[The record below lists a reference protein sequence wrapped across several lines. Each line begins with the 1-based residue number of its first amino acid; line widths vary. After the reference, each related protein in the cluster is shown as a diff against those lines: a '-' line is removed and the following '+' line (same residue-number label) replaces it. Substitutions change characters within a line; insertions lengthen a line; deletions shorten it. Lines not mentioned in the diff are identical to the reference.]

1 MANTFNLGNG
11 RNVFTNISVTPPLVD
26 GDIVDGQNGDDVID
40 VTGNDLTL
48 SGSNGDDQIIA
59 TGNDNTISGGRGRD
73 ELTAT
78 GRRNFLDGGQ
88 GEDVLSSNSSTSNF
102 FDYGHGNTLAGGKGK
117 DFYQIT
123 NQSDLIVNNSGDDLI
138 GEGDQ
143 VEGLFDVITDYEM
156 GEIIDINADT
166 RFNGPISLDGFGGGH
181 LHLLLEDGA
190 YAILTGKSNNN
201 GTFDI
206 GAGPDSLIAWDN
218 KGGINDPYFQGSLAV
233 LGTAPENLNIM

>member
-59 TGNDNTISGGRGRD
+59 TGNDNKISGGRGRD

-88 GEDVLSSNSSTSNF
+88 GEDILSSNSSTSNF
-102 FDYGHGNTLAGGKGK
+102 FDYGHLEIYEICQPLITIKKCLSASSQ
-117 DFYQIT
+117 QIISA
-123 NQSDLIVNNSGDDLI
+123 QAM
-138 GEGDQ
+138 Q
-143 VEGLFDVITDYEM
+143 YCRQ
-156 GEIIDINADT
+156 ID
-166 RFNGPISLDGFGGGH
+166 S
-181 LHLLLEDGA
+181 
-190 YAILTGKSNNN
+190 YWIL
-201 GTFDI
+201 
-206 GAGPDSLIAWDN
+206 
-218 KGGINDPYFQGSLAV
+218 
-233 LGTAPENLNIM
+233 